1 MPTINDLRQQAATI
15 KNATQVGENTATR
28 VGTTFETIADLL
40 EGASVGQGVP
50 SVDLSQL
57 NALRTPSDQTTAI
70 CRLNNFLCKKQ
81 RRTPQSTT

>member
-40 EGASVGQGVP
+40 EGAITIDAAPSPNSQNAVSSGGVY
-50 SVDLSQL
+50 D
-57 NALRTPSDQTTAI
+57 AI
-70 CRLNNFLCKKQ
+70 EGGFYY
-81 RRTPQSTT
+81 